1 MIIYPEEKI
10 TNISNAQIEEVESA
24 FRMLEKKIA
33 KARAYIKARS
43 IASSNA
49 EKELFNLDLC
59 ESLGS
64 ITFQAHQAEMAIRPK
79 VYCGAPA
86 TEATPDKER
95 NEQWRMTIRNGEVSF
110 ARYNKHHQLVGYRP
124 SSLADAFEDAK
135 AILQGFQPLPSRQ
148 RLDKLVQQIELG

>member
-110 ARYNKHHQLVGYRP
+110 ARYNKHCQLVSYRP
-124 SSLADAFEDAK
+124 SSLADAVEDAK
-135 AILQGFQPLPSRQ
+135 AILQGFQPPPSRQ
-148 RLDKLVQQIELG
+148 RLDRLVQGIELG